1 MCPSILLLGHSTD
14 LQYSHVF
21 CILLQLIVSEFL
33 IWISSHSVLYVLSF
47 CKHKSLRVIISLSTC
62 VAYSISFI
70 WKFEIRQLLNYVVI
84 FWIFA
89 AKMSLL
95 WASKELRLCYVSCLN
110 LVDYNSRSQIF
121 VLSSMNEEYF
131 STVISLLV
139 IFSCSCNSF
148 CPIPIR
154 ILICV
159 LNSFSWKAYILLLN
173 SVISFS
179 VSYLCTPQNQN
190 IYIYSPPY
198 ALTSYKFCREIVQ
211 NKT

>member
-89 AKMSLL
+89 AKCHYYEQAKNLGSVIFLVSIL
-95 WASKELRLCYVSCLN
+95 WIATPGAN
-110 LVDYNSRSQIF
+110 FF

-179 VSYLCTPQNQN
+179 VSYLCTPQN
-190 IYIYSPPY
+190 
-198 ALTSYKFCREIVQ
+198 
-211 NKT
+211 